1 MYDSKVYMFY
11 RTYKCFLLAKFVG
24 LICFAKIFVMST
36 TSSIPVLSWKECMP
50 DADFVIKIMDD
61 KNIPSRMKV
70 PHRNIGYKIALLL
83 EGRMSGNVDFRKF
96 EVEAPAVLFSSPE
109 QVDHLTGYKGIKMI
123 HIAFS
128 KDYLLN
134 DVRTTLSCWEC
145 MFSQIMIPVVNN
157 KDFNELK
164 TYANLIQQEFS
175 ELRHQKDLVIRN
187 LLNAFLITAARL
199 GTCKTK
205 LAIMNAS
212 QNKILQQFR
221 TLVDDHYLSKTQVAE
236 YADMIYITPG
246 HLNDTIKMVT
256 GKTAKQMIDEKRIT
270 EAKRLLFW
278 GELNAKQIAA
288 HLNFED
294 DAYFNRFFKKHTG
307 QTPLLFQRNSL

>member
-1 MYDSKVYMFY
+1 
-11 RTYKCFLLAKFVG
+11 
-24 LICFAKIFVMST
+24 MSAT
-36 TSSIPVLSWKECMP
+36 VSIPVLDWKEYMP
-50 DADFVIKIMDD
+50 DADFLIMTLDD
-61 KNIPSRMKV
+61 HNIPSRMKV
-70 PHRNIGYKIALLL
+70 PHRNGGYKVALLL
-83 EGRMSGNVDFRKF
+83 EGKLSGNVDFRKY

-109 QVDHLTGYKGIKMI
+109 QVDHLKQYKDVKMI
-123 HIAFS
+123 YIAFS

-145 MFSQIMIPVVNN
+145 MFSQIVIPVIHK

-164 TYANLIQQEFS
+164 TYASLIQQEFI

-205 LAIMNAS
+205 LTVMNSS

-221 TLVDDHYLSKTQVAE
+221 SLIEDHFLSKTQVTE

-246 HLNDTIKMVT
+246 HLNDTIKTVT
-256 GKTAKQMIDEKRIT
+256 GKTAKQVIDEKRIT

-278 GELNAKQIAA
+278 GELSVKQIAS

-307 QTPLLFQRNSL
+307 QTPALFQRNSL

>member
-1 MYDSKVYMFY
+1 
-11 RTYKCFLLAKFVG
+11 
-24 LICFAKIFVMST
+24 MSA
-36 TSSIPVLSWKECMP
+36 TSSIPVLDWKQCMP
-50 DADFVIKIMDD
+50 DADFLIKTLDD
-61 KNIPSRMKV
+61 ENIPSRMRV
-70 PHRNIGYKIALLL
+70 PHRNSGYKVALLL
-83 EGRMSGNVDFRKF
+83 EGKISGNVDFKKY
-96 EVEAPAVLFSSPE
+96 EVAAPAVLFSSPE
-109 QVDHLTGYKGIKMI
+109 QVDQITSYRNHKMI

-134 DVRTTLSCWEC
+134 DVRNTLSCWEC
-145 MFSQIMIPVVNN
+145 MFSQIVIPVTTA

-164 TYANLIQQEFS
+164 TYASLIQQEFM

-205 LAIMNAS
+205 LAVMNSS

-221 TLVDDHYLSKTQVAE
+221 TLIEDNFLDKTQVAE

-246 HLNDTIKMVT
+246 HLNDTIKTIT
-256 GKTAKQMIDEKRIT
+256 GRTAKQMIDEKRIT

-278 GELNAKQIAA
+278 GELSVKQIAS

-307 QTPLLFQRNSL
+307 QTPMLFQRNSL

>member
-1 MYDSKVYMFY
+1 MF
-11 RTYKCFLLAKFVG
+11 AKF
-24 LICFAKIFVMST
+24 FVMKAPA
-36 TSSIPVLSWKECMP
+36 SIPVLDWKECMP
-50 DADFVIKIMDD
+50 DSEFIIKTLDD

-70 PHRNIGYKIALLL
+70 PHRNSGYKVALLL
-83 EGRMSGNVDFRKF
+83 EGKISGNVDFKKF
-96 EVEAPAVLFSSPE
+96 EVSAPAVLFSSPE
-109 QVDHLTGYKGIKMI
+109 QVDHVTGYENHKMI

-128 KDYLLN
+128 SDYLLH
-134 DVRTTLSCWEC
+134 DVRNTLSCWEC
-145 MFSQIMIPVVNN
+145 MFNQIVIPVSTE

-164 TYANLIQQEFS
+164 TYARLMQQEFV
-175 ELRHQKDLVIRN
+175 ELRHQKDLIIRN

-205 LAIMNAS
+205 LTAMNSS
-212 QNKILQQFR
+212 QNKILAQFK
-221 TLVDDHYLSKTQVAE
+221 TLIEEHYVNKTQVAE

-246 HLNDTIKMVT
+246 HLNDTIKTIT
-256 GKTAKQMIDEKRIT
+256 GKTAKQIIDEKRVT

-278 GELNAKQIAA
+278 GDLSVKQIAS

-307 QTPLLFQRNSL
+307 QTPALFQRNSL

>member
-1 MYDSKVYMFY
+1 MLLNHSHIIETFARVFFTFDDYCYDK
-11 RTYKCFLLAKFVG
+11 
-24 LICFAKIFVMST
+24 LIFMRA
-36 TSSIPVLSWKECMP
+36 TSSIPVLDWTECMP
-50 DADFVIKIMDD
+50 DSDFVIMTLDD

-70 PHRNIGYKIALLL
+70 PHRNSGYKIVLLL
-83 EGRMSGNVDFRKF
+83 EGKMSGNVDFKKY
-96 EVEAPAVLFSSPE
+96 EVTAPAVLFSSPE
-109 QVDHLTGYKGIKMI
+109 QVDQLTAFENIQMI
-123 HIAFS
+123 HLSFS
-128 KDYLLN
+128 KDYLLS
-134 DVRTTLSCWEC
+134 DVRNTLTCWEC
-145 MFSQIMIPVVNN
+145 MFNQIVIPVTTK
-157 KDFNELK
+157 KDFAELK
-164 TYANLIQQEFS
+164 TYANLIQQEFV

-205 LAIMNAS
+205 LTIMNSS

-221 TLVDDHYLSKTQVAE
+221 SLVEDNFLSKTQVAE

-246 HLNDTIKMVT
+246 HLNDTIKTVT

-278 GELNAKQIAA
+278 GELSAKQIAS
-288 HLNFED
+288 HLNIED

-307 QTPLLFQRNSL
+307 QTPVLFQRNSL

>member
-1 MYDSKVYMFY
+1 M
-11 RTYKCFLLAKFVG
+11 RAPT
-24 LICFAKIFVMST
+24 
-36 TSSIPVLSWKECMP
+36 SIPVLDWKKCMP
-50 DADFVIKIMDD
+50 DSEFLIMTLDD
-61 KNIPSRMKV
+61 DNMPSRMKV
-70 PHRNIGYKIALLL
+70 PHRNGGYKVALLL
-83 EGRMSGNVDFRKF
+83 EGSITGKVDFKNYQ
-96 EVEAPAVLFSSPE
+96 VDAPAVLFSSPE
-109 QVDHLTGYKGIKMI
+109 QVDQLTSHKGVKMI
-123 HIAFS
+123 HIAFD

-145 MFSQIMIPVVNN
+145 MFSQIVIPVLNK
-157 KDFNELK
+157 KDFIELK
-164 TYANLIQQEFS
+164 TYANLIQQEFV

-205 LAIMNAS
+205 LAVMNSS

-221 TLVDDHYLSKTQVAE
+221 ALVDDHFLNKTQVAE

-246 HLNDTIKMVT
+246 HLNDTIKTVT
-256 GKTAKQMIDEKRIT
+256 GKTAKQIIDEKRIT

-278 GELNAKQIAA
+278 GDLTAKQIAS

-307 QTPLLFQRNSL
+307 QTPALFQRKSL

>member
-1 MYDSKVYMFY
+1 
-11 RTYKCFLLAKFVG
+11 
-24 LICFAKIFVMST
+24 MSA
-36 TSSIPVLSWKECMP
+36 TSLIPVLDWKECMP
-50 DADFVIKIMDD
+50 DSDFLIKMIDD
-61 KNIPSRMKV
+61 KNIPLRMRA
-70 PHRNIGYKIALLL
+70 PHRNSGYKVALLL
-83 EGRMSGNVDFRKF
+83 EGKMGGNVDFKKY
-96 EVEAPAVLFSSPE
+96 EIAAPAVLFSSPE
-109 QVDHLTGYKGIKMI
+109 QVDHITSYKGVKMI

-128 KDYLLN
+128 RDYLLN
-134 DVRTTLSCWEC
+134 DVRATLSCWEC
-145 MFSQIMIPVVNN
+145 MFSQIVIPVINN

-164 TYANLIQQEFS
+164 TYAGLMQQEFV

-205 LAIMNAS
+205 LAVMNAT

-221 TLVDDHYLSKTQVAE
+221 ALVDDHFLSKTQVAE

-246 HLNDTIKMVT
+246 HLNDTIKIIT
-256 GKTAKQMIDEKRIT
+256 GKTAKQFIDEKRIT

-278 GELNAKQIAA
+278 GELTAKQIAA

-307 QTPLLFQRNSL
+307 QTPLLFQKNIL

>member
-1 MYDSKVYMFY
+1 MK
-11 RTYKCFLLAKFVG
+11 A
-24 LICFAKIFVMST
+24 IA
-36 TSSIPVLSWKECMP
+36 SIPVLDWKECLP
-50 DADFVIKIMDD
+50 DSDFLIKTLDD

-70 PHRNIGYKIALLL
+70 PHRNSGYKVALLL
-83 EGRMSGNVDFRKF
+83 EGKISGNVDFKKY
-96 EVEAPAVLFSSPE
+96 EVTAPAVLFSSPD
-109 QVDHLTGYKGIKMI
+109 QVDQLTSYENHRMI

-128 KDYLLN
+128 SDYLLS
-134 DVRTTLSCWEC
+134 DVRNTLSCWEC
-145 MFSQIMIPVVNN
+145 MFSQIVIPVTTT
-157 KDFNELK
+157 KDFIELK
-164 TYANLIQQEFS
+164 TYAGLMQQEFV

-199 GTCKTK
+199 GTCKTR
-205 LAIMNAS
+205 LTAMNSS

-221 TLVDDHYLSKTQVAE
+221 NLVEDNFLNKTQVAE

-246 HLNDTIKMVT
+246 HLNDTIKTVT
-256 GKTAKQMIDEKRIT
+256 GKTAKQIIDEKRVT

-278 GELNAKQIAA
+278 GELSAKQIAS

-307 QTPLLFQRNSL
+307 QTPALFQRNSL

>member
-1 MYDSKVYMFY
+1 M
-11 RTYKCFLLAKFVG
+11 RA
-24 LICFAKIFVMST
+24 
-36 TSSIPVLSWKECMP
+36 TSSIPVLDWKECMP
-50 DADFVIKIMDD
+50 DSDFLIMTLDD
-61 KNIPSRMKV
+61 ENMPSRMKV
-70 PHRNIGYKIALLL
+70 PHRNGGYKVALLL
-83 EGRMSGNVDFRKF
+83 EGKMSGNVDFKKYQ
-96 EVEAPAVLFSSPE
+96 VEAPAVLFSSPE
-109 QVDHLTGYKGIKMI
+109 QVDHLTGYKGVKMI

-145 MFSQIMIPVVNN
+145 MFSQIVIPVINK
-157 KDFNELK
+157 KDFSELK
-164 TYANLIQQEFS
+164 TYANLIQQEFM

-205 LAIMNAS
+205 LAVMNSS

-221 TLVDDHYLSKTQVAE
+221 ALIDDNFLSKTQVAE

-246 HLNDTIKMVT
+246 HLNDTIKTVT
-256 GKTAKQMIDEKRIT
+256 GKTAKQVIDEKRIT

-278 GELNAKQIAA
+278 GELSVKQIAS

-307 QTPLLFQRNSL
+307 QTPALFQRNSL